1 MSHDQI
7 HETPA
12 TATTSDGTSPTPPGE
27 PLRSDGASPGSV
39 STPFTLG
46 RIAPMVFVTDI
57 ERSVAFYRDVF
68 GFGKE
73 FENGDPVGFV
83 ILVKDAAEL
92 HLSLVPG
99 HKGSTSNVAHLMVD
113 DATAL
118 YDRLEQHGVRI
129 IKAIRDADYGMRTFV
144 FADPDGNRID
154 VGQDL

>member
-1 MSHDQI
+1 MSHDPSQGI
-7 HETPA
+7 
-12 TATTSDGTSPTPPGE
+12 TAPVPSSGEPTP
-27 PLRSDGASPGSV
+27 SD
-39 STPFTLG
+39 TPFTLG

-68 GFGKE
+68 GFEKE

-99 HKGSTSNVAHLMVD
+99 HKGGTANVAHLMVD

-118 YDRLEQHGVRI
+118 YARLEQHGVRI
-129 IKAIRDADYGMRTFV
+129 IKAMRDADYDMRTFV

>member
-1 MSHDQI
+1 MSLDPV
-7 HETPA
+7 HET
-12 TATTSDGTSPTPPGE
+12 TAAPSTDSRT
-27 PLRSDGASPGSV
+27 ASPDAHV
-39 STPFTLG
+39 TFG
-46 RIAPMVFVTDI
+46 RMAPGVFVTDI
-57 ERSVAFYRDVF
+57 ERSVAFYRDAF
-68 GFGKE
+68 GFEKE

-99 HKGSTSNVAHLMVD
+99 HKASTTNVAHLMVD
-113 DATAL
+113 DAAAL
-118 YDRLEQHGVRI
+118 YARLEQHGVRI